1 MMMEAETGM
10 PMSPSVLAIIFCCR
24 LLPSGGAGG
33 TGGSGGA
40 KFSAGLSFSS
50 ILIRLRP

>member
-33 TGGSGGA
+33 TGGA
-40 KFSAGLSFSS
+40 AEVLSSLPDYHFH
-50 ILIRLRP
+50 PY